1 LQRFDCRDLAVTA
14 ANQQAVD
21 QFDSLTRSF
30 LAHSKA
36 TQAALCACFDA
47 DEDLTLAHT
56 ARGFF
61 CALLGQR
68 RYLGP
73 AREALAKAK
82 ASAERR
88 GSTDREAVLIAALED
103 VLADRPAAG
112 VERLNKHIEK
122 QPLDALSIKISH
134 GLQFMLGNAIGMR
147 SSLETVLPAW
157 NESTPEFGYIL
168 GCYGFALEETGD
180 YRAAEVAGRRGVG
193 LAPDDAWGWH
203 GVAHVMEMQGRAR
216 EGVVW
221 LKAFEDR
228 LPNVNNFAYH
238 VFWHR
243 ALFHLEMGE
252 IDDVFSLYDS
262 HIRADLTDDF
272 RDIANGASLLM
283 RLEFEGVD
291 VGKRWE
297 ELADLSA
304 GHLSDH
310 VLAFADAHYMMALA
324 SAGRPETVADML
336 ESVKS
341 ASEGEGNAAAMMRR
355 FSQPLMKGIAAFAG
369 GRYQV
374 AQEALSS
381 IRGGLAA
388 IGGSHAQRDVFEQML
403 VESALRAGNS
413 VAASG
418 LLHERLARRPNNVW
432 ARKRLN
438 RIEAPI
444 DRASGTSASAIA

>member
-1 LQRFDCRDLAVTA
+1 MQRFDCRDLAVTA
-14 ANQQAVD
+14 ANQEAVD
-21 QFDSLTRSF
+21 RFDTLTRSF
-30 LAHSKA
+30 LAHSKTA
-36 TQAALCACFDA
+36 QAALCACFDA

-68 RYLGP
+68 RYLGA
-73 AREALAKAK
+73 ARESLTKAK
-82 ASAERR
+82 ASADRR
-88 GSTDREAVLIAALED
+88 GATNRESVLIAALED
-103 VLADRPAAG
+103 VLSDRPAAG
-112 VERLNKHIEK
+112 VERLNRHIER

-134 GLQFMLGNAIGMR
+134 GLQFMLGHSNGMR

-157 NESTPEFGYIL
+157 NESTPEYGYIL

-180 YRAAEVAGRRGVG
+180 YRAAEVTGRRGVG

-216 EGVVW
+216 EGIVW

-252 IDDVFSLYDS
+252 TDEVFRLYDNS
-262 HIRADLTDDF
+262 IRADMTDDF

-283 RLEFEGVD
+283 RLEFDGID
-291 VGKRWE
+291 VGSRWE

-304 GHLSDH
+304 GHLADH
-310 VLAFADAHYMMALA
+310 YLTFADAHYMMALA

-336 ESVKS
+336 ESVKA
-341 ASEGEGNAAAMMRR
+341 ASEGEGHGATMMRR
-355 FSQPLMKGIAAFAG
+355 FCQPLMKAIAAFAS
-369 GRYQV
+369 GRYEV
-374 AQEALSS
+374 AQEALASVRSGLSS
-381 IRGGLAA
+381 

-403 VESALRAGNS
+403 VEAALRAGNT
-413 VAASG
+413 VAAAG
-418 LLHERLARRPNNVW
+418 LLHERLARRPNNLW

-438 RIEAPI
+438 KIEAPI
-444 DRASGTSASAIA
+444 DGTNESSASAIA